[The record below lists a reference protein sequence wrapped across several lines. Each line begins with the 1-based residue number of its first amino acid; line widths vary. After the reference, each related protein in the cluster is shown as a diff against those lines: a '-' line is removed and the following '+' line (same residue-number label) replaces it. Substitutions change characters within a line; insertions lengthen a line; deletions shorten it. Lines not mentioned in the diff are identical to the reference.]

1 MTTSTSTP
9 AAAAS
14 LPEKGPS
21 GTEVLLEAVRRQR
34 GRVLST
40 AAALRLGAAALL
52 LLISLVLWQVS
63 GDDDWSTQVPT
74 LIAYGTLALVTFMT
88 QGRAVMIR
96 VAWVQPL
103 LDVGFAYAALRTSI
117 LLGAAGEQPM
127 AGLSVAILL
136 LPVALA
142 GLAYGTRTL
151 VVVTLAAALSNF
163 SLMAQTELTL
173 WPMIAAT
180 AVLLLAA
187 SGSKLA
193 RETVE
198 AEIARRLLAE
208 SHARC
213 EELANLQRE
222 KNSLLGI
229 IVHDMGTPVSTTLLS
244 LEYLQSQMKRQVVP
258 RAWLEAT
265 TEALA
270 SSSNLSDMIA
280 QILDTT
286 RLEAGRTTLE
296 LTVVDACQL
305 LDRARDRALT
315 HALSKSI
322 TLEMEAPGTLPVTV
336 DRRLILRTFES
347 LIACAIRQTP
357 TGGRILLE
365 ARRDGTEA
373 CIAVHRSGASI
384 PAERRE
390 AVFAKFQP
398 GDSSAARLAGW
409 GLGLYFSRLTAEAH
423 GAKLSLESAD
433 GWASSYVLRLSLPPA
448 APPQPEPQEP
458 VRRHATPL
466 TLPSAM
472 AGDLLSPRRTPSSPQ
487 TQAALAELVRAFAS
501 LDGQPSRRRTVC

>member
-1 MTTSTSTP
+1 MTTSPSMSASATP
-9 AAAAS
+9 
-14 LPEKGPS
+14 PDVPS
-21 GTEVLLEAVRRQR
+21 GTEVLLEAVCRQR
-34 GRVLST
+34 GRILSA
-40 AAALRLGAAALL
+40 AAALRLGAAVLL

-63 GDDDWSTQVPT
+63 GGEDWSTQIPV
-74 LIAYGTLALVTFMT
+74 LIAYGTLALVTFMA
-88 QGRAVMIR
+88 QGRTVMMR

-117 LLGAAGEQPM
+117 LLGAAGVQSM

-142 GLAYGTRTL
+142 GLAHRTRTL
-151 VVVTLAAALSNF
+151 VVVTLAAALSNL
-163 SLMAQTELTL
+163 SLMAQAGLTM

-244 LEYLQSQMKRQVVP
+244 LEYLQGQMRRQAVP
-258 RAWLEAT
+258 RAWLEAI

-286 RLEAGRTTLE
+286 RLETGRTTLE
-296 LTVVDACQL
+296 LAAVDACQL
-305 LDRARDRALT
+305 LEQARDRALT

-322 TLEMEAPGTLPVTV
+322 TLEMEAAGPLPVTV

-365 ARRDGTEA
+365 ARRDGAEA
-373 CIAVHRSGASI
+373 RIAVHRNGASI
-384 PAERRE
+384 PPERRE

-398 GDSSAARLAGW
+398 GESAAARLAGW

-423 GAKLSLESAD
+423 GAKLSLESTE
-433 GWASSYVLRLSLPPA
+433 GWASSYVLRLALPPA
-448 APPQPEPQEP
+448 APLAPEPQEP

-466 TLPSAM
+466 ALPATL
-472 AGDLLSPRRTPSSPQ
+472 AGDLLSPRRAPASPE
-487 TQAALAELVRAFAS
+487 TQAALAELARAFAS
-501 LDGQPSRRRTVC
+501 LSGQPGRGRPVC